1 MVGFAL
7 GWPIEWLIQR
17 FPLGEGT
24 PPSVRRRW
32 LMAGLTA
39 GLFAALTWQIGIEPQ
54 LAPALLLTALIVPA
68 SVIDINHRI
77 IPNLINYPGAVLVF
91 VVACIAQPDRIAEF
105 AISGILCFVFLGTA
119 WLISPRG
126 MGLGDV
132 KMALMIGLGTGRYAY
147 VALLFGFIASTALSA
162 YLLISG
168 TLGICVYNS
177 LKGHRFAD
185 HGTEAVLDPQDRAH
199 LRVRALLAVSASL
212 VIAGA
217 FAVAV
222 VANS

>member
-1 MVGFAL
+1 
-7 GWPIEWLIQR
+7 
-17 FPLGEGT
+17 
-24 PPSVRRRW
+24 
-32 LMAGLTA
+32 MAGLMA

-105 AISGILCFVFLGTA
+105 AISGILCFLFLGTA
-119 WLISPRG
+119 WLVSPKG

-147 VALLFGFIASTALSA
+147 VALLFGFIASTGLSA
-162 YLLISG
+162 YLL
-168 TLGICVYNS
+168 L
-177 LKGHRFAD
+177 RFGAKARKATFPFGPFLAF
-185 HGTEAVLDPQDRAH
+185 GTEV
-199 LRVRALLAVSASL
+199 ALLWGPSL
-212 VIAGA
+212 SQHLIG
-217 FAVAV
+217 F
-222 VANS
+222 